1 MGTGIQSQLQGGVYS
16 PSGNLK
22 FPSGNPVQDI
32 VFGPNV
38 GPNAKTYFENPQ
50 PLGANL
56 TDNYRSLIEGGISP
70 EDAYATVIENRTRDK
85 SLEKDISGQKD
96 FNLFDLLKEKV
107 FGTTK
112 KVNASRSD
120 LLLDTLD
127 KQAEVSAQANEIKQI
142 FHSGLSKDKIE
153 MLLEKR
159 GLPNYEDSS
168 YTMMKELSVDNGKR
182 GNYLVNFLAGMT
194 GQQYAQ
200 TVYKLAEN
208 EILTTGV
215 TAKWL
220 DDGLI
225 NETQQKS
232 FNKVI
237 SATKG
242 KVTSAGKLNLSS
254 IKKISV
260 SPAKA
265 STPSRIVAPKVG
277 KLPKSLLEEYDS
289 SDFLKGFKTKL

>member
-1 MGTGIQSQLQGGVYS
+1 MKKI
-16 PSGNLK
+16 NI
-22 FPSGNPVQDI
+22 F
-32 VFGPNV
+32 
-38 GPNAKTYFENPQ
+38 
-50 PLGANL
+50 
-56 TDNYRSLIEGGISP
+56 SLIGMGLIIIVTGWLIYSDKISQFIPQGEIGAPQDNIEREVVLVIDEGEGSP
-70 EDAYATVIENRTRDK
+70 ETFQGVAREGMTA
-85 SLEKDISGQKD
+85 
-96 FNLFDLLKEKV
+96 FDLLKEKV